1 LYSEESSIQEHKVE
15 TVSILEE
22 DSKEYSMAS
31 FKSEPISTRHIK
43 HKLKD
48 LSEKAASIKEK
59 LSAIKSAAKD
69 FLFME
74 LKQKILKSLKN
85 IVQKCEAFKRTN
97 KSIEELDTTKET
109 SGELKTL
116 TSMKD
121 KENQEEIQ
129 QVIIKND
136 LLRGIRAEL
145 ENKATE
151 LEKKEKEMKN
161 KILAIE
167 EYWKLKLEEIQ
178 MENKD
183 LIEEYD
189 KCQAKY

>member
-1 LYSEESSIQEHKVE
+1 MYSEESSIQEHKVE

-48 LSEKAASIKEK
+48 LSEKAATIKEK

-129 QVIIKND
+129 QAIIKND